1 MSNSLVS
8 HAELEALRTTLQTQI
23 KSEVSILEQ
32 KLLARE
38 ITMFFVTVGLTFSA
52 TVWIFV

>member
-32 KLLARE
+32 KLLTRE